1 LRWIDEHKLV
11 KFVEE
16 GRDVDMDRIMES
28 HSAEQQ
34 KEEKDD
40 ALDAPK
46 EEASKVGSGMTQ

>member
-1 LRWIDEHKLV
+1 V